1 MATKSRSDKGRPL
14 VTQKKGA
21 KSSGPVVDKSARA
34 PASSAPTRPPIAR
47 AEKAAPSASA
57 RPARGPSLAHIA
69 EVSPSLRVPTWRIG
83 SQQDERRLYPRVQ
96 KDLPIRLFAGRGKD
110 PALECT
116 LRSEDMSLSGIFLRS
131 TFFIAEDTPV
141 RIELT
146 APWGQL
152 ASVRGIVARVVRSG
166 SVTGFGIRFTDL
178 DADALTDLVCIFV
191 GDHIQQF
198 VADFAKRQG
207 SRVDVNAISEAL
219 LAWELARLRSLAP

>member
-1 MATKSRSDKGRPL
+1 MTAKKATKASASVADKAPR
-14 VTQKKGA
+14 TSSAGA
-21 KSSGPVVDKSARA
+21 SSTSPAPSTRARTTSTR
-34 PASSAPTRPPIAR
+34 PAS
-47 AEKAAPSASA
+47 
-57 RPARGPSLAHIA
+57 GPSLAHVA
-69 EVSPSLRVPTWRIG
+69 EVAPSLRVPTWRIG
-83 SQQDERRLYPRVQ
+83 SGQQDERRRYPRVQ

-152 ASVRGIVARVVRSG
+152 ASVRGVVARVVRSG

-198 VADFAKRQG
+198 VADFAKRH
-207 SRVDVNAISEAL
+207 SARVDVNAISEAL